1 MVRLPNRPRKYLSS
15 FSCNFAPLEQLN
27 RKDSLSAMNK
37 MFFVPFISIVLVA
50 LDYYVWMA
58 VKTAFR
64 NSRQSIQNTAK
75 YTFWGFTVFILLGI
89 LSYNALPINAWKN
102 EIRMT
107 FMAIVMISVITKL
120 FIIIFLLLED
130 ITRFFRWGTKKV
142 LKKDPSAISRH
153 EFLSQAA
160 LAVGAVPAATFAFGI
175 ISGAHDYT
183 VENIP
188 LKIPQL
194 PSAFKGLKIAQISD
208 IHTGSFFNKT
218 AVKGGVEMLMREKPD
233 VVFFTGDLVNNESKE
248 VQNYFDV
255 FNKVKAPLGV
265 FSTLGNHDYGDYVQ
279 WNEQDEKQANL
290 TKLIRIHQS
299 IGFQPLLNDAVELG
313 DDCWLL
319 GVENWGKA
327 PFRQSGKLAETLSKV
342 PADAFKIL
350 LSHDPS
356 HFDAQVL
363 DTDIDLTLS
372 GHTHGMQFGIERFG
386 IKFSPVSFKYP
397 KWAGLYQV
405 GKQYLYVNRGFGF
418 LGFPGRVGIYPEI
431 TNFTLKKAEE

>member
-1 MVRLPNRPRKYLSS
+1 L
-15 FSCNFAPLEQLN
+15 
-27 RKDSLSAMNK
+27 
-37 MFFVPFISIVLVA
+37 
-50 LDYYVWMA
+50 
-58 VKTAFR
+58 
-64 NSRQSIQNTAK
+64 
-75 YTFWGFTVFILLGI
+75 
-89 LSYNALPINAWKN
+89 INAQD
-102 EIRMT
+102 
-107 FMAIVMISVITKL
+107 A
-120 FIIIFLLLED
+120 
-130 ITRFFRWGTKKV
+130 
-142 LKKDPSAISRH
+142 
-153 EFLSQAA
+153 
-160 LAVGAVPAATFAFGI
+160 
-175 ISGAHDYT
+175 DY
-183 VENIP
+183 
-188 LKIPQL
+188 
-194 PSAFKGLKIAQISD
+194 
-208 IHTGSFFNKT
+208 
-218 AVKGGVEMLMREKPD
+218 
-233 VVFFTGDLVNNESKE
+233 VFFTGDLVNNKADEMHGWES
-248 VQNYFDV
+248 
-255 FNKVKAPLGV
+255 L
-265 FSTLGNHDYGDYVQ
+265 FSSIQAKKGKFSILGNHDYGDYVQ

-313 DDCWLL
+313 DGCWLL

-397 KWAGLYQV
+397 KWAGSYHV

-431 TNFTLKKAEE
+431 THFTLKKAEE